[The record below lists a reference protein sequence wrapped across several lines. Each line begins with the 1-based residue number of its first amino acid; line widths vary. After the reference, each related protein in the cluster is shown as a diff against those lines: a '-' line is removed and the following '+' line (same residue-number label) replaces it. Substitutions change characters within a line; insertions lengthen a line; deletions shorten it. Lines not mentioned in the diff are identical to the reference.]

1 MWFETLLILSKGGIK
16 WHTIC
21 HTNVMNNLKK
31 YFSLLFA
38 FCICTSFVFQNIL
51 SPLSWGEGQASDD
64 SDEYRTPSEVRSDSL
79 RVQKNEA
86 FKRGEILKYRM
97 HYGFI
102 NAGEVVIQVMDENKK
117 VGARNT
123 LHVVGIGYTNSAF
136 DLFFKVR
143 DRYES
148 YIDEEAIVPWISIR
162 HVNEG
167 GYSINQNQVFNHYKN
182 TVDSDGKIIEVPDG
196 VQDLISSFF
205 YARTLDFA
213 TAKEGDIFEFPCFVD
228 NEVWPMKI
236 KYLGKETIRS
246 DVGKIR
252 CIKFCPV
259 VQQGRVFK
267 KEEDMTAWIT
277 DDKNKIPVRAEAKI
291 AVGSIKMDLTSYS
304 GIANPISLVG
314 KK

>member
-1 MWFETLLILSKGGIK
+1 MNILKRI
-16 WHTIC
+16 
-21 HTNVMNNLKK
+21 
-31 YFSLLFA
+31 FSLI
-38 FCICTSFVFQNIL
+38 FCAL
-51 SPLSWGEGQASDD
+51 APLSWGEGKSVSPFEEIQIG
-64 SDEYRTPSEVRSDSL
+64 ERSDSL
-79 RVQKNEA
+79 RIQKNDA

-117 VGARNT
+117 VADRNT
-123 LHVVGIGYTNSAF
+123 LHVVGIGYTNSTF

-162 HVNEG
+162 RVNEG
-167 GYSINQNQVFNHYKN
+167 GYSINQNQVFNHRKN
-182 TVDSDGKIIEVPDG
+182 TVDSDGKTFNVPEG
-196 VQDLISSFF
+196 VQDMISSFF
-205 YARTLDFA
+205 YARTLDFS

-252 CIKFCPV
+252 CVKFCPV

-267 KEEDMTAWIT
+267 KEEDMIAWIT

-304 GIANPISLVG
+304 GIANPISLVE